1 MTVCA
6 HALKR
11 GDRANPTNC
20 NSNMLLSKRIK
31 ASCTRPHRPLNRVSF
46 SADLTCPGVL
56 RYWSEAEQLVPQRK
70 LRDE

>member
-11 GDRANPTNC
+11 GDRTNPTTS

-31 ASCTRPHRPLNRVSF
+31 ASCTSSSESYFLFCGLDV
-46 SADLTCPGVL
+46 PGVL
-56 RYWSEAEQLVPQRK
+56 RCWFEAEQLVPQRK
-70 LRDE
+70 FRDE